1 MKGGESLP
9 FFLFRQYNNRYYRRT
24 VLYKFILLITVLFSA
39 CLLSDEQ
46 KAPKHLVKATAT
58 KYYKSENIY
67 DRFSASSIL
76 IDLGEEEPLKFVVE
90 QLFSGDFIIMRHA
103 IDTILS
109 VSHPSAAD
117 IISRA
122 IERIEDDV
130 FLKFITESLSKR
142 SRSDMYEILLDLT
155 ESEDPWVV
163 KHSMQSIDMI
173 DFSGKTK
180 ILNSFISSEDADD
193 IVKAYS
199 YMALARF
206 TPESK
211 DIEKKLIGFA
221 KSGTK
226 DTREA
231 AAVGLGRINSDD
243 ARLAL
248 RELRNSNQPSV
259 QLAALGSEVGLG
271 LAESRD
277 KLIEII
283 LNGKGLDPTVAA
295 ASIRRMP
302 YDVALSITTELIDC
316 CELNSE
322 VGARLLEAWG
332 ELGDPTKKIID
343 WGLNHKNPD
352 IKMQAVW
359 LIGSLNISAYTEPLI
374 KELES
379 DDSGIATMAAWS
391 LLRIISDV

>member
-1 MKGGESLP
+1 M
-9 FFLFRQYNNRYYRRT
+9 T
-24 VLYKFILLITVLFSA
+24 
-39 CLLSDEQ
+39 
-46 KAPKHLVKATAT
+46 
-58 KYYKSENIY
+58 
-67 DRFSASSIL
+67 
-76 IDLGEEEPLKFVVE
+76 
-90 QLFSGDFIIMRHA
+90 
-103 IDTILS
+103 
-109 VSHPSAAD
+109 
-117 IISRA
+117 
-122 IERIEDDV
+122 
-130 FLKFITESLSKR
+130 
-142 SRSDMYEILLDLT
+142 LD
-155 ESEDPWVV
+155 W
-163 KHSMQSIDMI
+163 
-173 DFSGKTK
+173 
-180 ILNSFISSEDADD
+180 
-193 IVKAYS
+193 
-199 YMALARF
+199 R
-206 TPESK
+206 
-211 DIEKKLIGFA
+211 
-221 KSGTK
+221 
-226 DTREA
+226 
-231 AAVGLGRINSDD
+231 
-243 ARLAL
+243 L

-302 YDVALSITTELIDC
+302 YDVAVSITSELIDC

-343 WGLNHKNPD
+343 WGLNHQNQD

>member
-1 MKGGESLP
+1 M
-9 FFLFRQYNNRYYRRT
+9 
-24 VLYKFILLITVLFSA
+24 FSA
-39 CLLSDEQ
+39 FLSSDEQ
-46 KAPKHLVKATAT
+46 KTPKDLVKATAD
-58 KYYKSENIY
+58 KYYESENIY

-122 IERIEDDV
+122 IETIEEGV

-142 SRSDMYEILLDLT
+142 SRPDMYQILLDLI

-173 DFSGKTK
+173 DFSEKGK
-180 ILNSFISSEDADD
+180 LLESFIGSDDTDD
-193 IVKAYS
+193 ILKAYS
-199 YMALARF
+199 YMALARIS
-206 TPESK
+206 PESK
-211 DIEKKLIGFA
+211 DIGNKLIEFA
-221 KSGTK
+221 QNGTK

-231 AAVGLGRINSDD
+231 AAVGLGRVKSDG

-271 LAESRD
+271 LSESRE

-302 YDVALSITTELIDC
+302 YDVAVSITTELIDC

-332 ELGDPTKKIID
+332 ELGNPTEKIVD
-343 WGLNHKNPD
+343 WGLNHQNSD

-359 LIGSLNISAYTEPLI
+359 LIGSLKISAYTAPLI

-379 DDSGIATMAAWS
+379 SDSGIATMAAWS
-391 LLRIISDV
+391 LLRIISEV

>member
-1 MKGGESLP
+1 M
-9 FFLFRQYNNRYYRRT
+9 
-24 VLYKFILLITVLFSA
+24 LFSG
-39 CLLSDEQ
+39 CLLSDDQ
-46 KAPKHLVKATAT
+46 KTAVQLVKATAT

-142 SRSDMYEILLDLT
+142 SRSDMYQILLDLT

-173 DFSGKTK
+173 DFSEKTK

-206 TPESK
+206 APENK

-221 KSGTK
+221 KNGTK

-243 ARLAL
+243 SRLAL

-259 QLAALGSEVGLG
+259 QLAALGSEAGLG

-283 LNGKGLDPTVAA
+283 LSGKGLDPTVAA

-302 YDVALSITTELIDC
+302 YDVAVSVTTELIDC

-332 ELGDPTKKIID
+332 ELGNPTKKIVD
-343 WGLNHKNPD
+343 WGLNHQNAD
-352 IKMQAVW
+352 IRMQAVW

>member
-1 MKGGESLP
+1 
-9 FFLFRQYNNRYYRRT
+9 
-24 VLYKFILLITVLFSA
+24 
-39 CLLSDEQ
+39 
-46 KAPKHLVKATAT
+46 
-58 KYYKSENIY
+58 
-67 DRFSASSIL
+67 
-76 IDLGEEEPLKFVVE
+76 
-90 QLFSGDFIIMRHA
+90 
-103 IDTILS
+103 
-109 VSHPSAAD
+109 
-117 IISRA
+117 
-122 IERIEDDV
+122 
-130 FLKFITESLSKR
+130 
-142 SRSDMYEILLDLT
+142 
-155 ESEDPWVV
+155 
-163 KHSMQSIDMI
+163 MQSIDMI
-173 DFSGKTK
+173 DFSEKTK

-206 TPESK
+206 APENK
-211 DIEKKLIGFA
+211 DIEKKLIEFA
-221 KSGTK
+221 QNGTK

-302 YDVALSITTELIDC
+302 YDVAVSITTELIDC

-343 WGLNHKNPD
+343 WGLNHQNQD